1 MVEVAH
7 LEMLTQLCYAGKNHS
22 TSADMLLFV
31 LMSLANKKLI

>member
-7 LEMLTQLCYAGKNHS
+7 LEMLTQPCYAGKNH